1 MFLPIP
7 HKLSD
12 PIPNPSPTIPNTPPE
27 HVVKGPYWDMLLR
40 HNGGLDVSLDGKFE
54 RTGSGTSYPT
64 AEYALVK
71 SNSGYFEVGNGL
83 SVVGGNVLQVGT
95 GGGTL
100 QYYVQTQQGPMQLGN
115 GFYVNP
121 ASGTLELD

>member
-12 PIPNPSPTIPNTPPE
+12 PIPNPSPAIPNTPPE
-27 HVVKGPYWDMLLR
+27 HVVKGPYWDMLLAA
-40 HNGGLDVSLDGKFE
+40 GQLDISLDGEFE

-64 AEYALVK
+64 ADTALVK
-71 SNSGYFEVGNGL
+71 TNVGYAQVGNGL

-95 GGGTL
+95 GGGAL
-100 QYYVQTQQGPMQLGN
+100 QYNIQTQQGPMPLGS
-115 GFYVNP
+115 GFYVNST
-121 ASGTLELD
+121 SGNLELD